1 MYKTEEKEYSNE
13 NLKEHFKEITY
24 TDNKQIIEL
33 MEKPPTG
40 IYLLIDSAG
49 SMK

>member
-13 NLKEHFKEITY
+13 NLKEYFKEITY
-24 TDNKQIIEL
+24 TDNKLIIEL

-40 IYLLIDSAG
+40 IYLLID
-49 SMK
+49 